1 MNCARAG
8 VENQN
13 GCEIRTT
20 SGTKNHHVAYGD
32 GEGDESKKHEPLE
45 RSIKRVGYQVEN
57 MKSMQIILAAGR
69 LIQIEQNSHSRGSKN
84 E

>member
-1 MNCARAG
+1 M
-8 VENQN
+8 ENHN
-13 GCEIRTT
+13 GFEIRTT

-57 MKSMQIILAAGR
+57 MKSKQM
-69 LIQIEQNSHSRGSKN
+69 S
-84 E
+84 